1 MAASPRTPVALDEQ
15 SDGGPGMK
23 TIHTSH
29 GSFATGAEIAD
40 AVTEYAL
47 ALARARMLDVVDIP
61 FVTDDGT
68 VKRVQIRI
76 GWLIDTVVTSDELP
90 GNDLIEVD
98 TILSILSRTHALKV
112 LRAPALSG
120 QRVGHYASY
129 DVNWDEVI

>member
-1 MAASPRTPVALDEQ
+1 
-15 SDGGPGMK
+15 MK

-61 FVTDDGT
+61 FVTEGGS
-68 VKRVQIRI
+68 VQRVQIRI
-76 GWLIDTVVTSDELP
+76 GWLIDTVVTSEELP
-90 GNDLIEVD
+90 GDDLIEVD
-98 TILSILSRTHALKV
+98 TILSILSRTHE
-112 LRAPALSG
+112 LRGIPAPSLSG
-120 QRVGHYASY
+120 RRVGHHTSS